1 MAPGSTMSSSSVQVP
16 LCEGKNDQGER
27 RGGGSK
33 GGRKEDRKVRRGTHG
48 GERRRRETR
57 QNLEIFE
64 VKWKGQER
72 KLDAV
77 NTEAPGSF
85 CMVISKRKSFQRK
98 SAQCVSA
105 SRKLMLYD

>member
-1 MAPGSTMSSSSVQVP
+1 MSSSSVQVL
-16 LCEGKNDQGER
+16 LCEGKDDQGNR

-48 GERRRRETR
+48 GEHRRRETR

-72 KLDAV
+72 KV
-77 NTEAPGSF
+77 RHCEHRSPRKF
-85 CMVISKRKSFQRK
+85 WMVISKRKSFQRK

-105 SRKLMLYD
+105 SRKLLLYD